1 MTGFIRGLFSK
12 SKSNEASKP
21 APVERPKKE
30 KVERPKQEK
39 VERLKKEKVARPP
52 RESNAYFLE
61 STEAQ
66 TYGNLEYMKASKKIR
81 RTFPKTA
88 GSPEAIEY
96 IQELSAM
103 GRVVPGQANVDI
115 IAPKVESQST
125 QSASDATTQRR
136 KAGSDMDMFRKMA
149 KDIRK

>member
-12 SKSNEASKP
+12 SKPNEASKP
-21 APVERPKKE
+21 APVERPKQE

-39 VERLKKEKVARPP
+39 VARTP
-52 RESNAYFLE
+52 RENDAYFLE
-61 STEAQ
+61 SSEAQ

-103 GRVVPGQANVDI
+103 GRVVPGQAKVDI

-125 QSASDATTQRR
+125 QSTPDAATQRR
-136 KAGSDMDMFRKMA
+136 KAGADMDMFRKMA

>member
-12 SKSNEASKP
+12 LKSNETEKP
-21 APVERPKKE
+21 APVERPKQE
-30 KVERPKQEK
+30 KAESSKKEK

-52 RESNAYFLE
+52 RESNAYFLD
-61 STEAQ
+61 SPEAQ
-66 TYGNLEYMKASKKIR
+66 TYGNLEYMQTSRKTR

-88 GSPEAIEY
+88 GSAESIEY

-103 GRVVPGQANVDI
+103 GRVIPGQAA
-115 IAPKVESQST
+115 APKIDIQPAQSDST
-125 QSASDATTQRR
+125 SDATTPRR

>member
-12 SKSNEASKP
+12 SKSSDEGTNSAS
-21 APVERPKKE
+21 VEP
-30 KVERPKQEK
+30 PKQEK
-39 VERLKKEKVARPP
+39 KEKPARAPK
-52 RESNAYFLE
+52 ENSAFFLD

-81 RTFPKTA
+81 RTFPKTLD
-88 GSPEAIEY
+88 SPEEKEY

-103 GRVVPGQANVDI
+103 GRVVPGEAKVEI
-115 IAPKVESQST
+115 VAPKPESEST
-125 QSASDATTQRR
+125 TPIVDEAAQRR
-136 KAGSDMDMFRKMA
+136 KAASDMDMFRKMA

>member
-12 SKSNEASKP
+12 LKSGDEAAKP
-21 APVERPKKE
+21 APVERPKQE
-30 KVERPKQEK
+30 KAERPKKEK
-39 VERLKKEKVARPP
+39 AERPKKESVA
-52 RESNAYFLE
+52 YYLE
-61 STEAQ
+61 SSDAQ
-66 TYGNLEYMKASKKIR
+66 TFGNLEYMQTSKKIR

-88 GSPEAIEY
+88 GSEEEIEY

-103 GRVVPGQANVDI
+103 GRVVPGKA
-115 IAPKVESQST
+115 KVEIIDPKAESQPTQNSST
-125 QSASDATTQRR
+125 DTTAAQRR